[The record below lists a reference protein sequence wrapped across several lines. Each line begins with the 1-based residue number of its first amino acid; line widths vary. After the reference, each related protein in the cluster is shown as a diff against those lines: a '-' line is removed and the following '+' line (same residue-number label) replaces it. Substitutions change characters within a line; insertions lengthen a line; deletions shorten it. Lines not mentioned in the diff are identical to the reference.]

1 MTTPTYPPPG
11 LEEAQTQDSDREE
24 LHQKLK
30 KQVADERIKK
40 QEAINKLAQ
49 IMYQRQ
55 NTRGLSQRQ
64 EPRKAHERE
73 IRKLRGELQRETQR
87 SRHVVEKYQQQ
98 LEEIKQ
104 V

>member
-1 MTTPTYPPPG
+1 M
-11 LEEAQTQDSDREE
+11 
-24 LHQKLK
+24 K
-30 KQVADERIKK
+30 KQMDEERVKK

-55 NTRGLSQRQ
+55 NTRGQSQRQ
-64 EPRKAHERE
+64 EPRKAQDRE

-104 V
+104 VWC